1 MDFKYVPSNQLT
13 MITPYKNK
21 ITLVLFCE
29 RLMSFLAGI
38 FIFTILTS
46 SYSFSQTTQTFTVTS
61 TWVCPAGVTS
71 VNVQCWGAGGGGSS
85 TNSTGNR
92 GGGGGGGAFA
102 ANAAISV
109 TQGTTYTVTVG
120 TGGAANTAGGDTWF
134 STNLTVLA
142 KGGAGA
148 TNNSSTAGA
157 GGSSTNSIGTI
168 KAAGGNGGTGSSTNS
183 NAGGGAA
190 GLGSGAG
197 LAGGNASGATA
208 GTGNSGIASNPG
220 TGAAGVALANVG
232 LLGVNYGGGGSGSY
246 SNNSTVRAGGAGAP
260 GYLTITW
267 TCPTYSLTSTTAN
280 PVCIGTATNITLNG
294 LAAAL
299 PVGTYTVTYNL
310 SAPNLATGLTTSMT
324 VSTAGTGSFSI
335 GALASSGTTSITIV
349 SLKTGGT
356 TGCSSTLPSNNT
368 TNIVVNP
375 LPTVTTV
382 TASRCGTGTVTFTT
396 SPSAGA
402 TLDWYTTLTGGTILA
417 GGTGVSTFTTPSI
430 TGNTPYYVTVR
441 NPTTGCSSATRTI
454 MNATINALPSAPTA
468 AVGNAICST
477 GSSTISATPATSS
490 TIDWYV
496 GATGGAVLTGG
507 TGVNSFT
514 TPSVSTTTTYYAES
528 RNTTTGCVSA
538 TRLPVTLTVNTPPSA
553 TIAYSS
559 SSYCINVST
568 PQAVTIT
575 GTTGGTFSVAPS
587 GLSIIPST
595 GAITPSLSAAN
606 NYTVTYTIAA
616 AGGCSVFT
624 TTKSVSINQ
633 DSYIISYP
641 SLSYCTGTTG
651 SISATNNAP
660 IGGTYSCAPA
670 GLSINTTNGAID
682 LGASLPGNYI
692 VYYTYSGGCSSNT
705 SAGINIVARP
715 VVTCPS
721 NTGTCLNSSA
731 FVLSGASPAGGTYSG
746 AGVSGGMF
754 NPVTAGGL
762 GTYPLT
768 YTYDNGTGC
777 PSSCTFNMSVSNSSI
792 DATAIPANTYVY
804 SGNICNIALG
814 GATAG
819 TQFTWTATTNNPSV
833 TGFSNQTSATA
844 SSISQQL
851 FNNSATIGEIT
862 YTITPTLINCV
873 GNPIT
878 VVISMPSSTFCESP
892 GTFQKGSCIIDM
904 GVVPQTTNNGLKP
917 YGLLYQLLNVYKIPV
932 YWAINSNKT
941 FENPSNKVDEADFIV
956 DGRTFKGGSFII
968 PAAYLSQV
976 QTVINSWVSQGV
988 VVYTTLTG
996 FSPTVYELLTRIPN
1010 VVLDSRNGATI
1021 QTGFY
1026 AAAGIP
1032 AGAYRLGGVPA
1043 VIGNCDDIYVLPHAE
1058 PGIWTQVYKDS
1069 LLNFINN
1076 RGWLYASCKAVSQ
1089 LENIPGM
1096 NFLSSTGLVSDSFH
1110 VDGTPPYNYSIGSGL
1125 EATSIAGDP
1134 FSQSI
1139 GKLDASSNWGAETIF
1154 LPKTSWRPT
1163 TKIAIYDSTY
1173 TNVGRTLLGYNV
1185 NSSVVYQN
1193 TAAILAYGRAFGI
1206 PSKGLILYLAGH
1218 EFAHGLEENNVAAA
1232 RIYGSFLLRSGVSA
1246 RPIITPVAIPLSA
1259 SSGEVITLSV
1269 SIPPST
1275 STIVSYEWTSDL
1287 NGIFSA
1293 QAPTTTFTAPAV
1305 DVVTIC
1311 TVQFK
1316 VIDACGRAGL
1326 YCTTIT
1332 INPTIKNN
1340 YIGVSQTICTGTAP
1354 TIFTGTLPVAPQS
1367 LPVTYQWLMSTTSS
1381 SSGFVPATGSSTSQN
1396 YTSPSLTQTTWF
1408 RRQVSSNGLTVFSTS
1423 IQVIV
1428 NPGPVVSTQPSTAAQ
1443 SVCQGTAF
1451 LALTVASPEAGVTYQ
1466 WYSNTAS
1473 SYVGTGI
1480 SAIPGATSA
1489 TYAPSSALSG
1499 TLYYFCV
1506 ITNTNGCKTNSN
1518 LSAAMSVIPTL
1529 QITTQP
1535 SLATQNAC
1543 QGAATL
1549 IPLSVVFNGGISYQ
1563 WYSNTTNSNGSTSVI
1578 ITGATSAS
1586 YTPNIVGTLYYHCRV
1601 TGLNCS
1607 TGSASIIKSNPSGAI
1622 TIKPLPAAGITNISG
1637 TNAITCSLPRINVRS
1652 TGGGTYLWNNGLGT
1666 DSIVYIPA
1674 PGNYT
1679 VTVTNNG
1686 CTKDSTIIIT
1696 NGITG
1701 STWTGIEDNYW
1712 DNQDNWCGGIP
1723 TDTSDVIIPS
1733 GTPADPVISAS
1744 VAKVRNITLNAGA
1757 ILTIDGQKFQIFGSL
1772 TSAGN
1777 VNAVNGT
1784 IEMKGIAQQSLSG
1797 SMFAAKRIANLRI
1810 SNPAGV
1816 ILSGVNDTL
1825 KLTNTL
1831 DFGTSNAEFN
1841 ANGNLTV
1848 VSDASGTA
1856 RIADMTSNGLFSGN
1870 KISGNV
1876 TVERYIPNH
1885 VKAWQLLAT
1894 PTLGQTINAAWQEG
1908 NAPLTNTL
1916 NAGNG
1921 TIITSN
1927 LGGSAAGSAA
1937 LGFDVYTPAGATMK
1951 TFSAIDS
1958 SWVGVSSTSIPVSN
1972 NKGYMILVRGD
1983 RSVTLYN
1990 QAATATKL
1998 RTTGLLFQ
2006 PIGNVPATTSVL
2018 VNKYESVGNPYA
2030 SAISLSKLV
2039 RTGGVQDA
2047 YYVWD
2052 PKLTAIGPNSAYGLG
2067 GFQSI
2072 VKNGTGYTV
2081 IPGGGSY
2088 PTNTITDIES
2098 GQAFLVRAFG
2108 TAGTVSF
2115 AENQKS
2121 IGGGSVTRNYSS
2133 IPQIKTNLSVL
2144 YNGNTVLL
2152 DGVLS
2157 QFDEIYSNSV
2167 DETDVSKI
2175 TSGTTENISIVRNG
2189 IKLVAEQ
2196 RSTAATTDTI
2206 FYNLGQMRRQSY
2218 QLELNAANFSTTSVS
2233 ARLIDN
2239 FTGISTRLNADSS
2252 TIVPF
2257 DITTDLASA
2266 AANRFYVVFDN
2277 LGALPVTLHSIA
2289 ANQNKDKSI
2298 TVSWKAENEV
2308 SIDHYEIERS
2318 ADGRNFATIATALPK
2333 QNNGGHANYTHL
2345 DNNPYAG
2352 SNFYRVKAKSTDGRI
2367 QYTSIVKISSTS
2379 TSSVLVYPNPVEDKI
2394 AQLHFVN
2401 VTSGDYLISVYNSL
2415 GQRINQTAVAVTG
2428 SSAVS
2433 SIKLDKNISSGN
2445 YKMEVLMPDG
2455 TKQTQNLI
2463 IK

>member
-1 MDFKYVPSNQLT
+1 AES
-13 MITPYKNK
+13 
-21 ITLVLFCE
+21 
-29 RLMSFLAGI
+29 R
-38 FIFTILTS
+38 
-46 SYSFSQTTQTFTVTS
+46 
-61 TWVCPAGVTS
+61 
-71 VNVQCWGAGGGGSS
+71 
-85 TNSTGNR
+85 
-92 GGGGGGGAFA
+92 
-102 ANAAISV
+102 
-109 TQGTTYTVTVG
+109 
-120 TGGAANTAGGDTWF
+120 NT
-134 STNLTVLA
+134 
-142 KGGAGA
+142 
-148 TNNSSTAGA
+148 
-157 GGSSTNSIGTI
+157 
-168 KAAGGNGGTGSSTNS
+168 
-183 NAGGGAA
+183 
-190 GLGSGAG
+190 
-197 LAGGNASGATA
+197 
-208 GTGNSGIASNPG
+208 
-220 TGAAGVALANVG
+220 
-232 LLGVNYGGGGSGSY
+232 
-246 SNNSTVRAGGAGAP
+246 
-260 GYLTITW
+260 
-267 TCPTYSLTSTTAN
+267 
-280 PVCIGTATNITLNG
+280 
-294 LAAAL
+294 
-299 PVGTYTVTYNL
+299 
-310 SAPNLATGLTTSMT
+310 
-324 VSTAGTGSFSI
+324 
-335 GALASSGTTSITIV
+335 
-349 SLKTGGT
+349 T
-356 TGCSSTLPSNNT
+356 TGC
-368 TNIVVNP
+368 V
-375 LPTVTTV
+375 
-382 TASRCGTGTVTFTT
+382 
-396 SPSAGA
+396 
-402 TLDWYTTLTGGTILA
+402 
-417 GGTGVSTFTTPSI
+417 
-430 TGNTPYYVTVR
+430 
-441 NPTTGCSSATRTI
+441 SATRTAI
-454 MNATINALPSAPTA
+454 NATINALPSAPTA
-468 AVGNAICST
+468 AVGNAICAT
-477 GSSTISATPATSS
+477 GSSTISATPAASS

-496 GATGGAVLTGG
+496 GATGGTVLVGG
-507 TGVNSFT
+507 TGVNSFI
-514 TPSVSTTTTYYAES
+514 TPSVSTTTTYYAQS

-538 TRLPVTLTVNTPPSA
+538 TRLPVTLTLITPPSA

-568 PQAVTIT
+568 TQAVTIT

-587 GLSIIPST
+587 GLSINTTT
-595 GAITPSLSAAN
+595 GAFTPSSSTAN

-633 DSYIISYP
+633 DSYAISYP

-660 IGGTYSCAPA
+660 IGGTYSCVPA
-670 GLSINTTNGAID
+670 GLSINTSNGGIN
-682 LGASLPGNYI
+682 LSASLPGNYI
-692 VYYTYSGGCSSNT
+692 VYYTYSGGCSTNT
-705 SAGINIVARP
+705 STGINIVARP

-746 AGVSGGMF
+746 AGVSGGVF

-762 GTYPLT
+762 GTYPIT

-777 PSSCTFNMSVSNSSI
+777 LSSCTFNMSVSNSSI
-792 DATAIPANTYVY
+792 NATATPTNTFVY
-804 SGNICNIALG
+804 SGNICDIALG
-814 GATAG
+814 GPTAG
-819 TQFTWTATTNNPSV
+819 TQFTWTATANNPSV

-851 FNNSATIGEIT
+851 FNTSATIGEIT

-904 GVVPQTTNNGLKP
+904 GVVPQTYNNGLKP
-917 YGLLYQLLNVYKIPV
+917 YGLVYQLLNVSKVPV
-932 YWAINSNKT
+932 YWAIN
-941 FENPSNKVDEADFIV
+941 PSKSFGVNALNKVDNADFIV
-956 DGRTFKGGSFII
+956 DGITYTGGAFII
-968 PAAYLSQV
+968 PAAYLSLV
-976 QTVINSWVSQGV
+976 QSTINSWVSLYPGLTV
-988 VVYTTLTG
+988 RYSLTSFDPPVYD
-996 FSPTVYELLTRIPN
+996 LLTRVPN
-1010 VVLDSRNGATI
+1010 AVLDSRNGATI

-1026 AAAGIP
+1026 DRAGIP
-1032 AGAYRLGGVPA
+1032 GSAYTLGGVPKNIA
-1043 VIGNCDDIYVLPHAE
+1043 NCDDIYVLPHAE
-1058 PGIWTQVYKDS
+1058 PELWTQEYKDS

-1076 RGWLYASCKAVSQ
+1076 RGWLYSSCRAVSAI
-1089 LENIPGM
+1089 ESNAGM
-1096 NFLSSTGLVSDSFH
+1096 NFLSSTGLILDYLH
-1110 VDGTPPYNYSIGSGL
+1110 NDGTPPYAYSLQSGL
-1125 EATSIAGDP
+1125 EASKIAGDP
-1134 FSQSI
+1134 FMQSI
-1139 GKLDASSNWGAETIF
+1139 GKLDDAVDYGAETIF
-1154 LPKTSWRPT
+1154 LPNTSWRST
-1163 TKIAIYDSTY
+1163 TKIAIYDS
-1173 TNVGRTLLGYNV
+1173 GFV
-1185 NSSVVYQN
+1185 NNGINYPN
-1193 TAAILAYGRAFGI
+1193 NAAILAYGRAFGNS
-1206 PSKGLILYLAGH
+1206 SKGLIVYLAGH
-1218 EFAHGLEENNVAAA
+1218 DFNHGVEAANVASA
-1232 RIYGSFLLRSGVSA
+1232 RIFGNFLLRSGVSA
-1246 RPIITPVAIPLSA
+1246 RPIITPVSIPLSA

-1293 QAPTTTFTAPAV
+1293 QAPTTTFTVPGV

-1326 YCTTIT
+1326 YCTTII

-1340 YIGVSQTICTGTAP
+1340 YIGVSQTICAGTAP

-1381 SSGFVPATGSSTSQN
+1381 SAGFVAATGSSTSQN
-1396 YTSPSLTQTTWF
+1396 YTSPALTQTTWF
-1408 RRQVSSNGLTVFSTS
+1408 RRQVRSNGFTVFSTS
-1423 IQVIV
+1423 IQISV
-1428 NPGPVVSTQPSTAAQ
+1428 NPGPVVSTQPSTTPQ

-1451 LALTVASPEAGVTYQ
+1451 VALTVASPEAGVTYQ
-1466 WYSNTAS
+1466 WSSNTVS

-1480 SAIPGATSA
+1480 SAINGATNA
-1489 TYAPSSALSG
+1489 TCVPSSALSG

-1518 LSAAMSVIPTL
+1518 LSGAISVIPTL
-1529 QITTQP
+1529 SSSIQP
-1535 SLATQNAC
+1535 SLSIQNAC
-1543 QGAATL
+1543 IGAAT
-1549 IPLSVVFNGGISYQ
+1549 ITPLSVVFNGGISYQ
-1563 WYSNTTNSNGSTSVI
+1563 WYSNITNSNGSTSVI
-1578 ITGATSAS
+1578 INGATSAS
-1586 YTPNIVGTLYYHCRV
+1586 YTPNIVGTYYYHCRV
-1601 TGLNCS
+1601 TGLNCT
-1607 TGSASIIKSNPSGAI
+1607 TGLSSALKSNPSGAI
-1622 TIKPLPAAGITNISG
+1622 TIKPLPTAGITNISG

-1701 STWTGIEDNYW
+1701 STWTGVEDNYW
-1712 DNQDNWCGGIP
+1712 NNPGNWCGGIP
-1723 TDTSDVIIPS
+1723 TDTSDVTIPS
-1733 GTPADPVISAS
+1733 GTPADPVISAAL
-1744 VAKVRNITLNAGA
+1744 AKVRNITLNAGA
-1757 ILTIDGQKFQIFGSL
+1757 ILTLDGQTLQIFGSL

-1784 IEMKGIAQQSLSG
+1784 IEMKGIAQQSLLG

-1856 RIADMTSNGLFSGN
+1856 RIADMTSNGLYSGN

-1908 NAPLTNTL
+1908 NAPLSNTL

-1937 LGFDVYTPAGATMK
+1937 LGFDVYTPTGATMK

-1958 SWVGVSSTSIPVSN
+1958 SWIGVSSTSIPVSN

-1983 RSVTLYN
+1983 RSVTVYN

-2006 PIGNVPATTSVL
+2006 PIGNAPATISVL
-2018 VNKYESVGNPYA
+2018 ANKYESVGNPYA
-2030 SAISLSKLV
+2030 SAISLSRLI

-2088 PTNTITDIES
+2088 PTNTITNIES

-2144 YNGNTVLL
+2144 YNGNTILI

-2167 DETDVSKI
+2167 DETDVAKI
-2175 TSGTTENISIVRNG
+2175 TSGTTENISILSNG
-2189 IKLVAEQ
+2189 VKLVAEQ
-2196 RSTAATTDTI
+2196 RTTATNTDTI

-2218 QLELNAANFSTTSVS
+2218 QLELNAANFSITNVS
-2233 ARLIDN
+2233 ARLVDN

-2257 DITTDLASA
+2257 TITTDLASA
-2266 AANRFYVVFDN
+2266 AANRFYIVFDN

-2318 ADGRNFATIATALPK
+2318 ADGRNFETIATALPK

-2367 QYTSIVKISSTS
+2367 QYTSIVKISSAS

-2401 VTSGDYLISVYNSL
+2401 VTSGDYQISVYNSL
-2415 GQRINQTAVAVTG
+2415 GQRINQSVVTITG
-2428 SSAVS
+2428 SSVVT
-2433 SIKLDKNISSGN
+2433 SIKLDKHISSGN